1 MTQRLT
7 KLAAVLMVMPLTFLV
22 MNLANEVIGSERFSL
37 DPVFGSRVS
46 EWVVVLSPFV
56 AVALVLLPGVRITF
70 DRQPAAPAMTVA
82 LRLGR
87 FQVLVLA
94 AAAITA
100 IAFLGYGFV
109 ENFVPRN
116 G

>member
-7 KLAAVLMVMPLTFLV
+7 KLAAFLMLMPLLFLGI
-22 MNLANEVIGSERFSL
+22 NLANEVTGSESHIL
-37 DPVFGSRVS
+37 DPLFRSPVG

-56 AVALVLLPGVRITF
+56 AVALVLLPGVRITI
-70 DRQPAAPAMTVA
+70 DHQPAAPAMTVA

>member
-1 MTQRLT
+1 
-7 KLAAVLMVMPLTFLV
+7 
-22 MNLANEVIGSERFSL
+22 
-37 DPVFGSRVS
+37 
-46 EWVVVLSPFV
+46 
-56 AVALVLLPGVRITF
+56 
-70 DRQPAAPAMTVA
+70 